1 MCQAWREA
9 LVQGQKTG
17 GLDQMPKAG
26 ETWRFWVSSVSVEDN
41 AEEKE
46 AAGGSSHG
54 CGHGSGAPGS
64 IP

>member
-1 MCQAWREA
+1 
-9 LVQGQKTG
+9 
-17 GLDQMPKAG
+17 MPKAG